1 MATKSALIA
10 ELLDEEL
17 ELSMEEFCEACSG
30 KTQWIIEL
38 VEEGAIEPVDRTTT
52 TWRFTGTSLA
62 RAQVA
67 MHLRRDLEVN
77 SAGIALALDLL
88 DEVRALREQLTRRA
102 LATNERRSE

>member
-17 ELSMEEFCEACSG
+17 EFSMDEFCERCSG

-38 VEEGAIEPVDRTTT
+38 VEEGALEPVDRTTT

-67 MHLRRDLEVN
+67 MHLRRDLDVN
-77 SAGIALALDLL
+77 TAGIALALDLL
-88 DEVRALREQLTRRA
+88 DEVRALREQLARRA
-102 LATNERRSE
+102 LSTNQGRSK